1 MKHYIQRIYLFLFCF
16 ALLANFIACPL
27 RAADTANSAA
37 DVALPDSLITDDNVY
52 EYTFSDF
59 PLACRIMD
67 ELRLRK
73 KLPPHRLD
81 LLEGDLYYN
90 GGYHYRALK
99 SYRNAIESDSIRR
112 NDEDY
117 MDLLHRMITIYDALQ
132 NDQKRAQYVQL
143 LIDKAEATGNHAM
156 HAVALFNLGKM
167 LYYQGN
173 RDRGYEHIYEAIEEM
188 KKTDYKY
195 KYDNLRYHYNT
206 LLVMQQ
212 WDKRYEDALK
222 TLDDLEAIVTREQGN
237 EPHMQGLS
245 EKELKSLYANR
256 AIFLHRLGRKAE
268 AKEYYEKFM
277 TTINESQS
285 YNYLIIPYLFDL
297 QKYDEVIR
305 INGERERFLKEEGD
319 TVTYAMTTIKRSLAR
334 SYEGKGDFRRAAAY
348 FEQLGI
354 LRDSIKNREQRSAT
368 LELAAVYETAEKEAL
383 VQQQAS
389 QLRERNILLISAV
402 GIVFLLCTGLII
414 VVRHNLII
422 RRKNKAMARSISEE
436 MNYKKQLHESRN
448 TINELRKQLEDEQ
461 AEKAAEKN
469 SNTPDKQQTEMQQQ
483 TDSNLQPKMQQPD
496 DNKLQQEILLPD
508 GKLQPDSPAP
518 LTIPQE
524 SNDTETNDPE
534 TDDPE
539 TDDNDS
545 PANAWEQT
553 ENHLIFE
560 RMEITLA
567 QKLPYLDR
575 NFNRMDLAALAGV
588 GRNRLNSIIL
598 QCKNISPAIYINNL
612 RLEHAAQLIKEHPE
626 YIISRIAESS
636 GLPNI
641 STFHRLFRDHYGMTP
656 MEYKKALFSKK

>member
-1 MKHYIQRIYLFLFCF
+1 MKHYTYRIYPIIFCLAFLA
-16 ALLANFIACPL
+16 ALIACPL
-27 RAADTANSAA
+27 RAADTANNAA

-59 PLACRIMD
+59 SLACRIMD

-112 NDEDY
+112 NDDDY

-143 LIDKAEATGNHAM
+143 LMDKAEATGNHAM

-237 EPHMQGLS
+237 EPHMQELS

-256 AIFLHRLGRKAE
+256 AVFLYRLGRKAE
-268 AKEYYEKFM
+268 AKQNYEKFM
-277 TTINESQS
+277 TTIKESQS

-297 QKYDEVIR
+297 QKYDEIIR

-354 LRDSIKNREQRSAT
+354 LRDSIKNREQCSAA

-389 QLRERNILLISAV
+389 QLRERNILLVSAA
-402 GIVFLLCTGLII
+402 GIVMLLCTGLGI
-414 VVRHNLII
+414 VVRHNLIV
-422 RRKNKAMARSISEE
+422 RRKNRAMARSISEE
-436 MNYKKQLHESRN
+436 MDYKKQLQESRN
-448 TINELRKQLEDEQ
+448 TINELRKQMEE
-461 AEKAAEKN
+461 AAEVKN
-469 SNTPDKQQTEMQQQ
+469 
-483 TDSNLQPKMQQPD
+483 
-496 DNKLQQEILLPD
+496 
-508 GKLQPDSPAP
+508 GA
-518 LTIPQE
+518 IP
-524 SNDTETNDPE
+524 NDTET
-534 TDDPE
+534 DD
-539 TDDNDS
+539 DDAS
-545 PANAWEQT
+545 TLSGSWELA
-553 ENHLIFE
+553 ENRMIFE
-560 RMEITLA
+560 RMEVILG

-588 GRNRLNSIIL
+588 GRNRLNDIIL
-598 QCKNISPAIYINNL
+598 QCKNMSAALYINNL
-612 RLEHAAQLIKEHPE
+612 RLEYAAQLIKEHPE
-626 YIISRIAESS
+626 YIISRIAENC

-641 STFHRLFRDHYGMTP
+641 STFHRLFRDRYGMTP

>member
-1 MKHYIQRIYLFLFCF
+1 MKHYTYRIYPIIFCL
-16 ALLANFIACPL
+16 ALLANLIACPL
-27 RAADTANSAA
+27 RAADTSNNTP
-37 DVALPDSLITDDNVY
+37 DVALPDSLITEDNVY

-73 KLPPHRLD
+73 KLPAHRLD

-99 SYRNAIESDSIRR
+99 NYRNAIESDSIRL
-112 NDEDY
+112 NDDDY

-143 LIDKAEATGNHAM
+143 LMDKAEATGNHAM

-173 RDRGYEHIYEAIEEM
+173 KPRGYEYIYQAIEEM
-188 KKTDYKY
+188 KDTDYKY

-237 EPHMQGLS
+237 EPHMQGLYG
-245 EKELKSLYANR
+245 KELKSLYANR
-256 AIFLHRLGRKAE
+256 AVFLYRLGRKAE

-277 TTINESQS
+277 TTIRENQS

-297 QKYDEVIR
+297 RKYDEIIR
-305 INGERERFLKEEGD
+305 INGERERFLIEEGD

-354 LRDSIKNREQRSAT
+354 LRDSIKNREQRSAA
-368 LELAAVYETAEKEAL
+368 LELAAVYETAEKDAL

-389 QLRERNILLISAV
+389 QLRERNILLAAAA
-402 GIVFLLCTGLII
+402 GIVLLLCAGLGI
-414 VVRHNLII
+414 VVRHNLIV
-422 RRKNKAMARSISEE
+422 RRKNRAMARSIGEE
-436 MNYKKQLHESRN
+436 IDYKKKLQESRN
-448 TINELRKQLEDEQ
+448 TINELRRQIEDTQ
-461 AEKAAEKN
+461 REKAEEVI
-469 SNTPDKQQTEMQQQ
+469 SITPEDDFE
-483 TDSNLQPKMQQPD
+483 PD
-496 DNKLQQEILLPD
+496 DEDFP
-508 GKLQPDSPAP
+508 S
-518 LTIPQE
+518 
-524 SNDTETNDPE
+524 DT
-534 TDDPE
+534 
-539 TDDNDS
+539 
-545 PANAWEQT
+545 WKQT
-553 ENHLIFE
+553 ENRLIFE
-560 RMEITLA
+560 RMETLLA
-567 QKLPYLDR
+567 EKLPYLDR
-575 NFNRMDLAALAGV
+575 NFNRIDLAALAGV
-588 GRNRLNSIIL
+588 GRNRLNVILL
-598 QCKNISPAIYINNL
+598 QCKNINTANYINNL

-626 YIISRIAESS
+626 YIISHIAESC

-641 STFHRLFRDHYGMTP
+641 STFHRLFRDRYGMTP
-656 MEYKKALFSKK
+656 IEYKKTIFSK

>member
-1 MKHYIQRIYLFLFCF
+1 
-16 ALLANFIACPL
+16 
-27 RAADTANSAA
+27 
-37 DVALPDSLITDDNVY
+37 
-52 EYTFSDF
+52 
-59 PLACRIMD
+59 
-67 ELRLRK
+67 
-73 KLPPHRLD
+73 
-81 LLEGDLYYN
+81 
-90 GGYHYRALK
+90 
-99 SYRNAIESDSIRR
+99 
-112 NDEDY
+112 
-117 MDLLHRMITIYDALQ
+117 
-132 NDQKRAQYVQL
+132 
-143 LIDKAEATGNHAM
+143 
-156 HAVALFNLGKM
+156 
-167 LYYQGN
+167 
-173 RDRGYEHIYEAIEEM
+173 
-188 KKTDYKY
+188 
-195 KYDNLRYHYNT
+195 
-206 LLVMQQ
+206 
-212 WDKRYEDALK
+212 
-222 TLDDLEAIVTREQGN
+222 
-237 EPHMQGLS
+237 MQGLS

-268 AKEYYEKFM
+268 AKEHYEKFM
-277 TTINESQS
+277 ATINENQS

-469 SNTPDKQQTEMQQQ
+469 SNIPDKQQTE
-483 TDSNLQPKMQQPD
+483 MQQPD
-496 DNKLQQEILLPD
+496 DNKLQQEIQLPD

-524 SNDTETNDPE
+524 SNDSETND
-534 TDDPE
+534 TE

-553 ENHLIFE
+553 ENRLIFE